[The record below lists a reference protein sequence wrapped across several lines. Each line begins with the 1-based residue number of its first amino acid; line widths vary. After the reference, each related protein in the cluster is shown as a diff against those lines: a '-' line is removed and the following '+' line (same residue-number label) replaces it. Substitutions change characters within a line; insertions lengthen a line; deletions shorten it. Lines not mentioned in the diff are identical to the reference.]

1 MMNTDYFNNN
11 NHRKF
16 PPIKTASLL
25 SSAHTGHASRVV
37 HCKQLTYF
45 SPSFIP
51 LFFSGQPSGGVESGQ
66 TLRVPLLWMDDCDE
80 DSDRCSCSVDDDDDK
95 DDDAMARR
103 QQQQQQGWRDGLCA
117 CFRHG
122 LCHPHTWN
130 AWLCPQILLGQLLV
144 RMNMTQRMVQNPF
157 QRSDDD
163 DENNTNTG
171 KNTVNNDSSS
181 SNNSSS
187 STAASIQSAFRK
199 IMVLIVLLSLYDAL
213 VAPPLFG
220 LEMDED
226 TGEVSIVRGG
236 GFPVWHQLLYLLLS
250 FPMTVWGVMV
260 VVRLRAAI
268 RHKYHIPTGRL
279 GRCEDFVCV
288 CCCNCCVMGQMARQ
302 TADYGGDEPASCCSL
317 NGIRMD
323 EKKGRNDDDDDDS
336 YYDEEENSN
345 TSMEDS
351 LLLRSP
357 VPFETWSSSFSSST
371 SSTMLISCSDHSA
384 SSSSACEDCSRR
396 NDVRSSSSN
405 TSNYGPLILATIV

>member
-1 MMNTDYFNNN
+1 V
-11 NHRKF
+11 RA
-16 PPIKTASLL
+16 KTIIDIPSAL
-25 SSAHTGHASRVV
+25 SSLTNLFVV
-37 HCKQLTYF
+37 SIIVT
-45 SPSFIP
+45 SFHFCV
-51 LFFSGQPSGGVESGQ
+51 LRQPSGGVESGQ
-66 TLRVPLLWMDDCDE
+66 TLRVPLLLMDHCDE
-80 DSDRCSCSVDDDDDK
+80 DGDKCSCIVD

-103 QQQQQQGWRDGLCA
+103 QQQQQRWRDGLCA
-117 CFRHG
+117 CFRYG
-122 LCHPHTWN
+122 LCHPHMWN

-157 QRSDDD
+157 QNSKDG
-163 DENNTNTG
+163 DENNNNKS
-171 KNTVNNDSSS
+171 KNTVDNDSS

-199 IMVLIVLLSLYDAL
+199 IMVLVILLSLYDAL
-213 VAPPLFG
+213 VAPPLFEV
-220 LEMDED
+220 EMDED

-268 RHKYHIPTGRL
+268 RHKYRIPTGRL
-279 GRCEDFVCV
+279 GPCEDFVCV

-302 TADYGGDEPASCCSL
+302 TADYDGDEPASCCSP

-323 EKKGRNDDDDDDS
+323 DKKRRNDEDDDNDS

-345 TSMEDS
+345 TNMEDS

-357 VPFETWSSSFSSST
+357 VPFDTRSSSFSSST
-371 SSTMLISCSDHSA
+371 SSTILISCNSDHSA
-384 SSSSACEDCSRR
+384 SSSSSCKDYSPHS
-396 NDVRSSSSN
+396 DVCSSSSSK
-405 TSNYGPLILATIV
+405 SNNGPLILATIV